1 MNQLTISG
9 FKKNAQQNIPPQNLN
24 NDDSGNNPPVPP
36 INNEPPVNQ
45 EPPTTEP
52 PVNNEPPVNQE
63 PPTTEPP
70 VQQQNN
76 TGQQPVLDSS
86 LKPNVSEP
94 AQPSAPQ
101 FTDESALTFLSEKL
115 GRQVSSFD
123 EFKPV
128 ENPLDKDPYL
138 KSLHEWR
145 EKTGRPIQDFVK
157 YQKDYNQLSDL
168 DVAREFLQHEYPT
181 LTPAEIQLELKK
193 FQATE
198 DDLDSDVSM
207 KNLELK
213 KYATKGR
220 NTLESLK
227 VQFSEP
233 LPNTGQASFT
243 PEVQQ
248 DLDLA
253 KQVKLQQVQ
262 FQQAQQEYEQGLNAA
277 AMKTEA
283 LPIQLSDDLTVNFKV
298 SDETRKVLPNYIS
311 EMPHWKNSDG
321 SWNHQAVASDAVK
334 IKHFNEIIKLVYE
347 QGLNAGKEDLSKQA
361 NNVTL
366 GTTTTMQSQPNDG
379 KKKGKIEDFDKFL
392 GTQTLKIGKRR

>member
-1 MNQLTISG
+1 MNPLTISG
-9 FKKNAQQNIPPQNLN
+9 FKKNGQQNVPPQNL
-24 NDDSGNNPPVPP
+24 DDSGNNPPVAP
-36 INNEPPVNQ
+36 NNEPPVNQ

-52 PVNNEPPVNQE
+52 NVNTEPPVSQE
-63 PPTTEPP
+63 PVITESP
-70 VQQQNN
+70 VQQQNT
-76 TGQQPVLDSS
+76 TGQEPVLDNSS
-86 LKPNVSEP
+86 LKPNVSES

-101 FTDESALTFLSEKL
+101 FSDELALTYLSEKL

-123 EFKPV
+123 EFKSV

-145 EKTGRPIQDFVK
+145 QKTGRPIQDFVK

-198 DDLDSDVSM
+198 DDLDSDVSL

-220 NTLESLK
+220 SALESLK

-233 LPNTGQASFT
+233 LTNNGQTSFT

-262 FQQAQQEYEQGLNAA
+262 FQKAQEEYNQGLSVA
-277 AMKTEA
+277 AMSTEA
-283 LPIQLSDDLTVNFKV
+283 LPIKLSDDLTVNFKV
-298 SDETRKVLPNYIS
+298 SEETKKVLPNYIS
-311 EMPHWKNSDG
+311 EMPHWKNEDG
-321 SWNHQAVASDAVK
+321 SWNHKAVANDAVK
-334 IKHFNEIIKLVYE
+334 IKHFNEIVKLAYE

-366 GTTTTMQSQPNDG
+366 GTTTSMQSQPNDG